1 MSQDYF
7 TNRQDRY
14 VVISDCEELADLYFG
29 LIERVSSVS
38 LGLDKEDTLT
48 PRSPQIHPYKSAL
61 SSYESE
67 ARQVVWDYYLSA
79 VDKAQEAKTKQGTVK
94 PLKFEFRK
102 SKIMGYPNK
111 YNTNSWSFIYFLLN
125 IL

>member
-48 PRSPQIHPYKSAL
+48 PRTPHMHPFKSAL

-67 ARQVVWDYYLSA
+67 ARQVIWDYYLSA

-94 PLKFEFRK
+94 PLKFGFHK
-102 SKIMGYPNK
+102 
-111 YNTNSWSFIYFLLN
+111 
-125 IL
+125 